1 MENKWIKHTA
11 EYAKKND
18 MPYNAALKEN
28 GHAATYYMEKTND
41 KYDCTTQYKLEICM
55 DMYSLNAINES
66 LSKMSLSYKA
76 NNKSIQQNRDFIR
89 NKSYISKFSL

>member
-1 MENKWIKHTA
+1 MENKWIKHTS

-18 MPYNAALKEN
+18 MPYKDALKDHGNAAS
-28 GHAATYYMEKTND
+28 YYMEKTND
-41 KYDCTTQYKLEICM
+41 KVDCTTQYKLEICM

-76 NNKSIQQNRDFIR
+76 NNKTIQQSRDFLR
-89 NKSYISKFSL
+89 NKSHISK